1 MPDHDALEV
10 QVTALLLGELSANEA
25 ASLRARIEAD
35 PALRALHDRL
45 RIAIELTREATRSP
59 QPKDLPRP
67 EVPRLDPARRE
78 QLLAQFRKPA
88 ASPSNILP
96 LPNPAAA
103 AGSAPRRASNR
114 REWLA
119 MAAMLVVLLAT
130 ASGVRLFRR
139 EEAREFAAASSE
151 SRGLNEFAWGE
162 SASVSRG
169 REPEF
174 RRQAAPLPR
183 NRLSLNTPAS
193 ITPIPASG
201 PVAAP
206 SDPAPVTRFALQ
218 PEGRSSPALDGRRA
232 EAAPDRFDDAKQ
244 AGEKS
249 PSTARFRSLTTSTA
263 LDVALPAKPEADNRF
278 GVTVARS
285 AGGSAGGVPA
295 FGNVPVVGALFDSP
309 APADK
314 SLKDVA
320 AVATTGDAAGAG
332 EREALARADHF
343 YRIPQPQ
350 ESFELKSSLRG
361 FYDDDANGRVDGFG
375 SGGSANAG
383 SGGFGGGAKVDSRSY
398 QFVPGTPGGSSPSQS
413 HWYFSNGTATPA
425 EPQRDLARKLADA
438 ESEVREDILQQS
450 LREQDKAPAR
460 PVVVLAQKQAALSE
474 AESTSDFV
482 VPAETRAKTSAEFFT
497 DPALGQV
504 EDLNEAPAQKREKLV
519 TANAPAQPPAAGTH
533 EKNGQLLFDAGK
545 LEEAAAEFKEALK
558 IDPDSRAAQ
567 HYSAATEERIL
578 SRTAASRELASRGRL
593 VEVETS
599 WDVALPKLPEANTDA
614 TKPAPRRDSDDFG
627 TIASKDRPAP
637 LPAFK
642 ESLDALEISG
652 VEAKQRAST
661 SAAAVDRL
669 STLTE
674 KQETSEEAARGLK
687 RHLELGS
694 VVLNFQRGTEASP
707 VDVKKVEEV
716 ELLKESEAKE
726 QTEKAT
732 ALHALVPGD
741 RPEEKFAKLKAK
753 ADLDQDAPAQQPS
766 LPPAPVPQPEVQTA
780 TDPFSTFSLN
790 VSDVSFQL
798 AAASLEQGALP
809 APGSIR
815 TEEFIN
821 AFDYRD
827 PMPVG
832 TAPVAFAWERSRDA
846 FAHNR
851 DLLRFSI
858 RTAATGRQAGKPLNL
873 VLLVDN
879 SGSMERADRVRIRHE
894 CLRILAAQLQ
904 PQDRISVVTFA
915 RTARLAADGIPGH
928 QAGTLADQIGSLT
941 PEGGTHLEGALD
953 LAYQTARRHFSPTG
967 INRVVML
974 TDGAANLGDVSPD
987 SLRRRVED
995 NRRQGVALDCFGIGW
1010 EGLNDD
1016 LLESLSR
1023 NGDGRYGFIN
1033 TPEAATANF
1042 AAQLAGAL
1050 QVAASDVKVQV
1061 EFNPLRVTTH
1071 RQVGYARH
1079 QLKKEQF
1086 RDNTVDAAELAAAEA
1101 GNALYVVQSNPAGS
1115 GPIATVRV
1123 RFKVPGTTEYR
1134 EQSWDVPYE
1143 GSARALDQ
1151 SSPALRLAAVA
1162 SNFAEWLAQS
1172 PYAAEVTPD
1181 RLLPLLNGIPQSQP
1195 GDPRPARLES
1205 MIRQAR
1211 ALGGR

>member
-10 QVTALLLGELSANEA
+10 QVTALLLGELSAAEA
-25 ASLRARIEAD
+25 RTLRARIEAD
-35 PALRALHDRL
+35 PALRTLHDRL
-45 RIAIELTREATRSP
+45 RIAIELTREATRPP
-59 QPKDLPRP
+59 QAKELPRP
-67 EVPRLDPARRE
+67 NAPRLDAARRDH
-78 QLLAQFRKPA
+78 LLAKLRTPA
-88 ASPSNILP
+88 APAQPDIIP
-96 LPNPAAA
+96 LPTAAPS
-103 AGSAPRRASNR
+103 AGSASRRTSNR

-130 ASGVRLFRR
+130 AGGVRLFRR
-139 EEAREFAAASSE
+139 DEARQFASAPSGSQ
-151 SRGLNEFAWGE
+151 GLNEFAWNE
-162 SASVSRG
+162 SASGSADSRL
-169 REPEF
+169 EL
-174 RRQAAPLPR
+174 RRQSA
-183 NRLSLNTPAS
+183 PAS
-193 ITPIPASG
+193 SSALSVNAPASPTPLPASG

-206 SDPAPVTRFALQ
+206 SDPRPVTRFALQ
-218 PEGRSSPALDGRRA
+218 PEGRSSPALEGRLA
-232 EAAPDRFDDAKQ
+232 ESARDRFDDAKKDGK
-244 AGEKS
+244 AS
-249 PSTARFRSLTTSTA
+249 DSTAQFRSLTTSTA
-263 LDVALPAKPEADNRF
+263 RDVAVPAKPETDDLLSSAA
-278 GVTVARS
+278 ARYEG
-285 AGGSAGGVPA
+285 ASAGGVPA
-295 FGNVPVVGALFDSP
+295 LGYVPAPGALSDSP
-309 APADK
+309 APVEK
-314 SLKDVA
+314 SLKEA
-320 AVATTGDAAGAG
+320 GAVTTTGNAAGAG
-332 EREALARADHF
+332 EKQVLARTDHL
-343 YRIPQPQ
+343 YRTPRSQG
-350 ESFELKSSLRG
+350 SFELKASLRG
-361 FYDDDANGRVDGFG
+361 FYDDNANGRVDGLSDEVG
-375 SGGSANAG
+375 AKAG
-383 SGGFGGGAKVDSRSY
+383 LGGFGGGAKANSRSY
-398 QFVPGTPGGSSPSQS
+398 QYAPGTAGGSSPSQS
-413 HWYFSNGTATPA
+413 HWHLSNGTVTPA
-425 EPQRDLARKLADA
+425 EPQRDLARNLADS
-438 ESEVREDILQQS
+438 ESEVREDIVQQS

-460 PVVVLAQKQAALSE
+460 PGVALVQKQEARSE
-474 AESTSDFV
+474 MDTANDFF
-482 VPAETRAKTSAEFFT
+482 VPAETRAKITANFFT

-504 EDLNEAPAQKREKLV
+504 ESFNKATAEKLEKLPA
-519 TANAPAQPPAAGTH
+519 ANAPVQLGLGFGNAPPPVELRGTDEFGTVAPAGKST
-533 EKNGQLLFDAGK
+533 ELPALAERLAKNGL
-545 LEEAAAEFKEALK
+545 AEN
-558 IDPDSRAAQ
+558 
-567 HYSAATEERIL
+567 
-578 SRTAASRELASRGRL
+578 RELGEVQLATRSDFVDRSVAPKSRIDA
-593 VEVETS
+593 VEVFSVPAVESKQHDINGDVTS
-599 WDVALPKLPEANTDA
+599 PKPED
-614 TKPAPRRDSDDFG
+614 
-627 TIASKDRPAP
+627 
-637 LPAFK
+637 
-642 ESLDALEISG
+642 
-652 VEAKQRAST
+652 
-661 SAAAVDRL
+661 
-669 STLTE
+669 
-674 KQETSEEAARGLK
+674 AARDKTLGGLVVQEGARTK
-687 RHLELGS
+687 LSLLE
-694 VVLNFQRGTEASP
+694 VA
-707 VDVKKVEEV
+707 
-716 ELLKESEAKE
+716 A
-726 QTEKAT
+726 
-732 ALHALVPGD
+732 
-741 RPEEKFAKLKAK
+741 KAK
-753 ADLDQDAPAQQPS
+753 ADMDADGDQPVPPPT
-766 LPPAPVPQPEVQTA
+766 PPAPVPQPEVQTA

-832 TAPVAFAWERSRDA
+832 NAPVAFAWERARDA

-858 RTAATGRQAGKPLNL
+858 KTAATGREATKPLNI

-894 CLRILAAQLQ
+894 CLRILASQLQ

-915 RTARLAADGIPGH
+915 RTARLAADGIPGN
-928 QAGTLADQIGSLT
+928 QAGALADQIGSLT

-967 INRVVML
+967 INRVVLL

-1123 RFKVPGTTEYR
+1123 RFKVPGTADYR
-1134 EQSWDVPYE
+1134 EQSWEVPYE

-1151 SSPALRLAAVA
+1151 SSPALRLASVA

-1172 PYAAEVTPD
+1172 PHAAEVTPD

-1211 ALGGR
+1211 SIGGR